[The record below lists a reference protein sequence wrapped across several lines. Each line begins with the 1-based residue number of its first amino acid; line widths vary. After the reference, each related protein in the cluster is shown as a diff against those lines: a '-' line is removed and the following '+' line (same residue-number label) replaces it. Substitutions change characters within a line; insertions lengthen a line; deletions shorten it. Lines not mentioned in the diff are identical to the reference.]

1 MSTNGEGYAVN
12 LPELETTSDKLA
24 ALVGFVEDSL
34 HQVET
39 RAATLR
45 ADWSGEAA
53 TAYDTAHRD
62 WVAGI
67 QDMKDGL
74 LRMQEAA
81 KTAHIN
87 YVNASQTNVA
97 MLGRGPAPENGGQ

>member
-1 MSTNGEGYAVN
+1 MSTEGYAVN
-12 LPELETTSDKLA
+12 LPELETTADKIA

-39 RAATLR
+39 RAQALR
-45 ADWSGEAA
+45 AEWSGDTAA
-53 TAYDTAHRD
+53 AYDTAHRD

-67 QDMKDGL
+67 QDMNDGL

-81 KTAHIN
+81 KNAHTN
-87 YVNASQTNVA
+87 YINASQTNVA
-97 MLGRGPAPENGGQ
+97 ILGRGPAPENVGR